1 MNHTSS
7 SNLDKQRSTTK
18 STALASV
25 GDVWLYSHVTIDMV
39 WCTISSAFHYADN
52 SAITC
57 PGVTCRCQFYVPALH
72 WSHIDYNINGFL
84 HARTPADTVVYD
96 FLNIPVERH
105 GLGLNAIQDRP
116 NGGNIAT
123 RYSMATLLQ
132 LVIVSSPRKCLL
144 GYEIL
149 ALLKERFTCFRIA
162 ETHNW
167 QVQTQYSTHST
178 KLTASMIHRIES
190 STHSRGNPTL
200 PRSQLLAVWL
210 PLSVSGLS
218 ATHIPCSNPFVMVR
232 VVTQLMTRERITIHV
247 ADL

>member
-144 GYEIL
+144 GYEIV
-149 ALLKERFTCFRIA
+149 ALRKERFTCFRIA

-167 QVQTQYSTHST
+167 QVQTQYSTHTT
-178 KLTASMIHRIES
+178 KLKASIRRIQS

-200 PRSQLLAVWL
+200 PLSQFLTIWL
-210 PLSVSGLS
+210 YLSVSGLS
-218 ATHIPCSNPFVMVR
+218 ATHIPHSNPFVMAR
-232 VVTQLMTRERITIHV
+232 GVTQLTTRERITIRV